1 MKHINKF
8 FVFAISLVM
17 LSSLISCGGDSNR
30 NTAQTTKWEK
40 TPVDKLIVKYM
51 DVPTYSIILADMN
64 SEKEEYFHKYKIIL
78 EKATGVKDSL
88 DIESQTTGWEK
99 VSPTFFENNINNLGM
114 ALVTKTDGK
123 LDKIASPAGFNNYVG
138 NPKYGEWKTNSSG
151 ESFWSFYGKY
161 ALLRDI
167 LGFNS
172 YPVYRTSWYDY
183 DRNYRG
189 RSSYYGSGKYSYGTK
204 STRNTSST
212 WASKPSSF
220 KSKVRSQVKRS
231 AAASSSRS
239 YNANSRYSKS
249 NKSTRSSSRYNSSSS
264 SRSRGGG
271 FGK

>member
-1 MKHINKF
+1 
-8 FVFAISLVM
+8 M
-17 LSSLISCGGDSNR
+17 LLTSVVSCGGDSNR
-30 NTAQTTKWEK
+30 SSSSNRASNWEK

-51 DVPTYSIILADMN
+51 DVPTYSIILADMDAKN
-64 SEKEEYFHKYKIIL
+64 DEYFHKYKVIL
-78 EKATGVKDSL
+78 EKPVTGVKDSV
-88 DIESQTTGWEK
+88 DIESVATDWEK
-99 VSPTFFENNINNLGM
+99 VSPTNFENNVNNLGM

-123 LDKIASPAGFNNYVG
+123 LDKVASPAGFNNYVG

-189 RSSYYGSGKYSYGTK
+189 RRSYYGSGSSSYGTK
-204 STRNTSST
+204 SSRNTKST
-212 WASKPSSF
+212 WNSKPKTF
-220 KSKVRSQVKRS
+220 KDKVRSQVKRS

-239 YNANSRYSKS
+239 YNSNSRYSKS
-249 NKSTRSSSRYNSSSS
+249 SSKNTRSSSRYRSSSS